1 MDPRGEA
8 VTAAAAAGAEEDY
21 TPDPMRWKALAVCL
35 GAGFMTL
42 LDVSIVNVALPS
54 IRSGLGAGENALSWI
69 VSGYALT
76 FGLLLVPAGR
86 LGDARGRRTAF
97 MAGVAL
103 FTLASAVCGFAP
115 NATVLVIA
123 RLVQG
128 LGGGLVTPQVNG
140 LIQQLFRGAERGVAF
155 GIFGGVVGISTAIGP
170 IVGGLLIAGF
180 GQHSGWR
187 YVFFVNIPVGIA
199 TMALALRYI
208 PHKAREAG
216 AGRHDFDPVGVVLL
230 GLAVLLVIF
239 PFIEQQQW
247 HSPLRPMMFPAAA
260 IVAAAF
266 VWWDWRYL
274 RRGREPVVDLRL
286 FGMPSYR
293 NGVLLGMVYFAG
305 FTGIFFI
312 YAQALQE
319 GMGYSALMSG
329 VASLPFAIG
338 SGVSAMLSGRV
349 VIRFGRPM
357 VVFGAVLVL
366 LGAVSMAWV
375 AHVVDGPALGW
386 AAAPSLL
393 VAGIGSGIVISPNIT
408 LTVSKVPVAQAG
420 VAGGMQQ
427 TAQRV
432 GSAAGIAITGSVFY
446 GVLAS
451 AHGRPDFGA
460 ALVHGLLVI
469 AAFVAAAIVV
479 GVADVMGERSRDR
492 SAGKASPAAAAD

>member
-1 MDPRGEA
+1 MQFGGGR
-8 VTAAAAAGAEEDY
+8 VTDRQTSAPALRDDY
-21 TPDPMRWKALAVCL
+21 TPDPNRWKALGVCL
-35 GAGFMTL
+35 AAGFMTL

-54 IRSGLGAGENALSWI
+54 IHTGIGAGENELSWI

-86 LGDARGRRTAF
+86 VGDARGRRSTF
-97 MAGVAL
+97 MVGVGL

-180 GQHSGWR
+180 GEDSGWR
-187 YVFFVNIPVGIA
+187 YVFFVNLPIGVL
-199 TMALALRYI
+199 TMLLALRYI
-208 PHKAREAG
+208 PHNPAGEGARTK
-216 AGRHDFDPVGVVLL
+216 HDLDPVGVLLL
-230 GLAVLLVIF
+230 GLTVLFVIF

-247 HSPLRPMMFPAAA
+247 HSVLRPLMFP
-260 IVAAAF
+260 VAAVLAATF
-266 VWWDWRYL
+266 IWWDLRYL
-274 RRGREPVVDLRL
+274 RRGREPVVNLRL
-286 FGMPSYR
+286 FAIPSYR

-319 GMGYSALMSG
+319 GLAYSALMSG

-338 SGVSAMLSGRV
+338 SGASAALSGKV
-349 VIRFGRPM
+349 VTRFGRPL
-357 VVFGAVLVL
+357 VVIGAVLVL
-366 LGAVSMAWV
+366 IGALGMAWA
-375 AHVVDGPALGW
+375 AHVVTGTGLGW
-386 AAAPSLL
+386 AAALPLL
-393 VAGIGSGIVISPNIT
+393 VAGIGSGLVISPNIT
-408 LTVSKVPVAQAG
+408 LTVAEVPVSQAG

-446 GVLAS
+446 GVLQSTGGA
-451 AHGRPDFGA
+451 GRPDFGA
-460 ALVHGLLVI
+460 ALVHGMLIV
-469 AAFVAAAIVV
+469 AAFVAAAMLLGIIEVV
-479 GVADVMGERSRDR
+479 GLRMRDR
-492 SAGKASPAAAAD
+492 RPQQA

>member
-1 MDPRGEA
+1 MDCSAAR
-8 VTAAAAAGAEEDY
+8 VTGPDATAPTAPDTYA
-21 TPDPMRWKALAVCL
+21 PDPDRWKALGVCL
-35 GAGFMTL
+35 AAGFMTL

-54 IRSGLGAGENALSWI
+54 IHTGVGAGENALSWI

-86 LGDARGRRTAF
+86 VGDARGRRPTF

-103 FTLASAVCGFAP
+103 FTLASAACGFAP

-123 RLVQG
+123 RLLQG

-155 GIFGGVVGISTAIGP
+155 GLFGGVVGISTAIGP

-180 GQHSGWR
+180 GEDSGWR
-187 YVFFVNIPVGIA
+187 YVFFVNLPIGIA
-199 TMALALRYI
+199 TMLLALRYI
-208 PHKAREAG
+208 PHLSASAEH
-216 AGRHDFDPVGVVLL
+216 RHKHDLDPLGVLLL
-230 GLAVLLVIF
+230 GLTVLFVIF

-247 HSPLRPMMFPAAA
+247 HSPLRPLMFP
-260 IVAAAF
+260 VAVIFGATF
-266 VWWDWRYL
+266 IWWDRRYL

-286 FGMPSYR
+286 FGIPSYR

-319 GMGYSALMSG
+319 GLGYSALMSG

-338 SGVSAMLSGRV
+338 SGASAALSGKV
-349 VIRFGRPM
+349 VTRFGRPM
-357 VVFGAVLVL
+357 VVVGAVMVL
-366 LGAVSMAWV
+366 IGALGTAWA
-375 AHVVDGPALGW
+375 AHVVTGTGLGW
-386 AAAPSLL
+386 ATALPLL
-393 VAGIGSGIVISPNIT
+393 VAGIGSGLVISPNIT
-408 LTVSKVPVAQAG
+408 LTVAEVPVAQAG

-446 GVLAS
+446 GVLQSS
-451 AHGRPDFGA
+451 AKGGRPDFST
-460 ALVHGLLVI
+460 ALVHGLLIVAVFVTVAMILGVI
-469 AAFVAAAIVV
+469 EVV
-479 GVADVMGERSRDR
+479 GLRLRARRSQ
-492 SAGKASPAAAAD
+492 AG

>member
-1 MDPRGEA
+1 M
-8 VTAAAAAGAEEDY
+8 TAPAADTY
-21 TPDPMRWKALAVCL
+21 VPDPKRWRALGVCL
-35 GAGFMTL
+35 VAGFMTL

-54 IRSGLGAGENALSWI
+54 IRIGLGAGENALSWI

-86 LGDARGRRTAF
+86 LGDARGRRTTF
-97 MAGVAL
+97 MIGVAL
-103 FTLASAVCGFAP
+103 FTVASTVCGIAP
-115 NATVLVIA
+115 NATVLVVA

-140 LIQQLFRGAERGVAF
+140 LIQQLFRGRERGVAF

-180 GQHSGWR
+180 GEHSGWR
-187 YVFFVNIPVGIA
+187 YVFFVNLPIGLA
-199 TMALALRYI
+199 TILLAMRYI
-208 PHKAREAG
+208 PTREPG
-216 AGRHDFDPVGVVLL
+216 SEPHRRHDFDPVGVVLL
-230 GLAVLLVIF
+230 GLTVLFVIF

-247 HSPLRPMMFPAAA
+247 HSVLRPMMFP
-260 IVAAAF
+260 VAAVLAAVF
-266 VWWDWRYL
+266 IWWDLRYV

-286 FGMPSYR
+286 FAMPSYR
-293 NGVLLGMVYFAG
+293 NGVLLGLVYFAG

-319 GMGYSALMSG
+319 GLGYSALMSG

-338 SGVSAMLSGRV
+338 SAAAAALSGRV
-349 VIRFGRPM
+349 VTHFGRSL
-357 VVFGAVLVL
+357 VVVGAALVL
-366 LGAVSMAWV
+366 IGALGIAWA
-375 AHVVDGPALGW
+375 AHVVTGTGLGW
-386 AAAPSLL
+386 AAAAPLL
-393 VAGIGSGIVISPNIT
+393 AAGIGSGMVISPNIT
-408 LTVSKVPVAQAG
+408 LTVAEVPVAQAG

-451 AHGRPDFGA
+451 TGKAGKPDFGM
-460 ALVHGLLVI
+460 ALVHGMIVVAAFI
-469 AAFVAAAIVV
+469 AAAMLLGVVEVV
-479 GVADVMGERSRDR
+479 GERVRTR
-492 SAGKASPAAAAD
+492 RP